1 MRSSFWTRPSF
12 VPAVLLLAASCA
24 SSTKEAAPA
33 THSAPV
39 TATPFAG
46 EVGMGISY
54 LQTRASDLVDAAED
68 LLQAIESRNL
78 AASQLAYYS
87 ARAPYEEIEVIARAF
102 PELHAAI
109 DARAHDYVDGELS
122 PDFRGFHRIEIFL
135 FARGKTQ
142 PALKYA
148 KLLLDDVEELQ
159 AVLADRGRF
168 TAEQTFQAMIDRCS
182 EISTKTITGEEETWS
197 DQSLLAIRHGWI
209 GVHSQ
214 YRHFAGKV
222 RAKNVQL
229 GERLD
234 RSYRKALEIIAVD
247 FPQGENYASPFS
259 LVSRNKR
266 REIADASVKL
276 RMYLVEAQRVLELD
290 KGQ

>member
-1 MRSSFWTRPSF
+1 MRSSFWIRPSL
-12 VPAVLLLAASCA
+12 VPTLLLLAASCA

-33 THSAPV
+33 GPSAPV
-39 TATPFAG
+39 VTTPFAG

-54 LQTRASDLVDAAED
+54 LQTRAADLVDAAEA
-68 LLQAIESRNL
+68 LLQAVESQNL
-78 AASQLAYYS
+78 SESQRAYYG
-87 ARAPYEEIEVIARAF
+87 ARAPYEEIEVVARAF
-102 PELHAAI
+102 PEIHEAI
-109 DARAHDYVDGELS
+109 DARAHDFVDGEYS
-122 PDFRGFHRIEIFL
+122 TDFRGFHRIEIFL

-159 AVLADRGRF
+159 SVLADRGRF
-168 TAEQTFQAMIDRCS
+168 TANETFEAMIDRCA
-182 EISTKTITGEEETWS
+182 EISAKTITGEEETWS
-197 DQSLLAIRHGWI
+197 DQSLLAIKHGWI

-222 RAKNVQL
+222 RAKDVQL

-234 RSYRKALEIIAVD
+234 RSYRKALETIAVD

-259 LVSRNKR
+259 LVSRSKR
-266 REIADASVKL
+266 REIADASLKL
-276 RMYLVEAQRVLELD
+276 RRFLIDAQRALEL
-290 KGQ
+290 GPNN